1 MNTVFVQEAHRIEQT
16 QRAVTQ
22 ALFRG
27 VVGMTVTAVVVVA
40 AGVPAALDPA
50 SLDLVEGLPRRARG
64 VFFLAPVAVF
74 SVFFGRTKDALL
86 ARAALA
92 RAALARQQQDLAA
105 GVLPTR
111 DTDSDETRAWPAG
124 GVA

>member
-1 MNTVFVQEAHRIEQT
+1 MNTVIVQEAHRIEQT

-40 AGVPAALDPA
+40 AGVAAALDPA

-92 RAALARQQQDLAA
+92 RQQQDLAA
-105 GVLPTR
+105 GVLPLR